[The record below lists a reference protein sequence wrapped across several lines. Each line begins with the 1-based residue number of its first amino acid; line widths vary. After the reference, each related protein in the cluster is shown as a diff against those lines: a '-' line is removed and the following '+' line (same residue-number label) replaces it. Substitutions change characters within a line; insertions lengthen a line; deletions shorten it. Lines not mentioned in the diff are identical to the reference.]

1 MTDGN
6 HYGGFKYRNRRNTSN
21 RGRNSILGTVITAI
35 AGTVV
40 KDLTSDNSK
49 IKKLFNKVIH
59 PKRIGIKNENRK
71 VIDAEYSV
79 EDNDNIGK
87 LNENKKIDLNGENQ

>member
-1 MTDGN
+1 
-6 HYGGFKYRNRRNTSN
+6 
-21 RGRNSILGTVITAI
+21 LGTVITAI

-40 KDLTSDNSK
+40 KDLTSNNSK